1 MKTKYIINKN
11 TIIIDLN
18 YLKELNESYI
28 RNNINIFLVNNNIKF
43 KGDKIIIYKNGLYIG
58 TFYINNKYL
67 KHINKYNCLTSNNS
81 YFEESKII
89 NIKN

>member
-11 TIIIDLN
+11 SMIIDLN
-18 YLKELNESYI
+18 YLKEFNESYI
-28 RNNINIFLVNNNIKF
+28 RNNINIFLVNNNINF

-58 TFYINNKYL
+58 TFYITNKYL
-67 KHINKYNCLTSNNS
+67 KSKYNCLTSNNS